1 MVNIRTIRYIIFIL
15 SFIVINSEEYKRTLN
30 YEYESGIIT
39 PINEKNNGRF
49 EIDIVE
55 YEDMS
60 LPAFGWTF
68 INDINDINNLT
79 IIFDEIFKDSD
90 KQKINVKSNELT
102 EKQNENIL
110 KILDKYHVVYQLRY
124 EVINNLNNNNKTY
137 EQRGYTYEYDNGHKF
152 TIAMGEKPTGGYS
165 INIRKTKIKKLDII
179 IYVSEKEPGKGEI
192 VTQDLTYPITQIK
205 LNTYPSQIQIVNYD
219 TDEVYPRLRNF

>member
-179 IYVSEKEPGKGEI
+179 IYVSEKEPGIGEI
-192 VTQDLTYPITQIK
+192 VTEALTYPITQIK

-219 TDEVYPRLRNF
+219 TDEVYPRLRND

>member
-1 MVNIRTIRYIIFIL
+1 MIRYIIFIL

-179 IYVSEKEPGKGEI
+179 IYVSEKEPGIGEI
-192 VTQDLTYPITQIK
+192 VTEALTYPITQIK

-219 TDEVYPRLRNF
+219 TDEVYPRLRND

>member
-137 EQRGYTYEYDNGHKF
+137 EQKGYTYEYDNGHKF

-179 IYVSEKEPGKGEI
+179 IYVSEKEPGIGEI
-192 VTQDLTYPITQIK
+192 VTEALTYPITQIK

>member
-1 MVNIRTIRYIIFIL
+1 MIRYIIFIL

-49 EIDIVE
+49 EIDIIE
-55 YEDMS
+55 YEDGS
-60 LPAFGWTF
+60 LPALGWTF
-68 INDINDINNLT
+68 INNINDINNLT

-110 KILDKYHVVYQLRY
+110 RILDKYHVVYQLRY

-219 TDEVYPRLRNF
+219 TDEVYPRLRND

>member
-137 EQRGYTYEYDNGHKF
+137 EQKGYTYEYDNGHKF

-179 IYVSEKEPGKGEI
+179 IYVSEKEPGIGEI
-192 VTQDLTYPITQIK
+192 VTEALTYPITQIK
-205 LNTYPSQIQIVNYD
+205 LNTYPSKIQIVNYD

>member
-49 EIDIVE
+49 EIDIIE
-55 YEDMS
+55 YEDGS
-60 LPAFGWTF
+60 LPALGWTF
-68 INDINDINNLT
+68 INNINDINNLT

-110 KILDKYHVVYQLRY
+110 RILDKYHVVYQLRY

-179 IYVSEKEPGKGEI
+179 IYVSEKEPGIGEI
-192 VTQDLTYPITQIK
+192 VTEALTYPITQIK
-205 LNTYPSQIQIVNYD
+205 LNTYPSKIQIVNYD

>member
-1 MVNIRTIRYIIFIL
+1 MIRYIIFIL

>member
-110 KILDKYHVVYQLRY
+110 RILDKYHVVYQLRY

-137 EQRGYTYEYDNGHKF
+137 EQKGYTYEYDNGHKF

-179 IYVSEKEPGKGEI
+179 IYVSEKEPGIGEI
-192 VTQDLTYPITQIK
+192 VTEALTYPITQIK

-219 TDEVYPRLRNF
+219 TDEVYPRLRND